1 MARLCAVASFAPGV
15 SCKRPVRLRRV
26 CAGPG
31 AGGAGAVGAVPV
43 PRGAAMH
50 TSLPSERTGIIGTS
64 WYIAPE
70 IVDGWASYDEKARL
84 TLAQP

>member
-1 MARLCAVASFAPGV
+1 M
-15 SCKRPVRLRRV
+15 
-26 CAGPG
+26 
-31 AGGAGAVGAVPV
+31 GAVPV